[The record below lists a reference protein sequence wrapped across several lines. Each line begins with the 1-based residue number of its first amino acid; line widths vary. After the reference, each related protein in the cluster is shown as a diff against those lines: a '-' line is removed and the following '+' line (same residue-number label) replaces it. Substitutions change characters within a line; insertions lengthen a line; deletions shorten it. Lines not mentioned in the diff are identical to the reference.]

1 MHTAQVAEGE
11 SRDWENEEPYAG
23 ADQAWEHLSNLNMH
37 KSMGPDKMHLRV
49 LRELAKKVAKLLSII
64 VEESRWFDEVPIDFK
79 RGKYKPDFKKA
90 IRTHEK

>member
-1 MHTAQVAEGE
+1 
-11 SRDWENEEPYAG
+11 
-23 ADQAWEHLSNLNMH
+23 
-37 KSMGPDKMHLRV
+37 MHLRV

-64 VEESRWFDEVPIDFK
+64 VEESRRFDEVPIDFK